1 MILNLE
7 FRAKSQ
13 IEMGLEAEP
22 VLCAIWIS
30 LNDHKL
36 GFFCAKSQIE
46 TGLKAETV
54 LCLFG
59 LV

>member
-36 GFFCAKSQIE
+36 GFF
-46 TGLKAETV
+46 
-54 LCLFG
+54 LC
-59 LV
+59 